1 MLGGETNLMFCP
13 HESGDD
19 YRFQDLRDADYNFLI
34 FSSTVGVE
42 IYSDIRALNEYGG
55 ESVE

>member
-1 MLGGETNLMFCP
+1 MLGGETNQMFCP

-19 YRFQDLRDADYNFLI
+19 SRFQDLRDADYNFLI

-42 IYSDIRALNEYGG
+42 IHSDIRALNEYGG